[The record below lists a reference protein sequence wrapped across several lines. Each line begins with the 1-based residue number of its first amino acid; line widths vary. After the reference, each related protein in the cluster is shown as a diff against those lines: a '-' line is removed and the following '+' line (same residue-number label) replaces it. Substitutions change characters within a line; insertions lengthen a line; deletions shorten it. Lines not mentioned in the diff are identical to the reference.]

1 MKRLCVIC
9 EGHTEAQFVKDGL
22 EPHLRHHGLVTTPS
36 LLKSGPGRPG
46 GGAVNVERL
55 ARHVSHEYHHFDHV
69 TTLVD
74 YYGFGRAAGRTRTQL
89 EADLVERVS
98 KRVSGFDPRRFLPY
112 VQMHEF
118 EALLFSDVEKFT
130 WVLDG
135 WDDAARKALSA
146 IRSEFPTPEDINNH
160 PDTAPSKRILKVFR
174 NGEYSKTEHGPLIA
188 EDIGIAAI
196 RRECAQFDA
205 WIASLEALGGP
216 LRN

>member
-1 MKRLCVIC
+1 MRSSF
-9 EGHTEAQFVKDGL
+9 A
-22 EPHLRHHGLVTTPS
+22 PRW
-36 LLKSGPGRPG
+36 KSAFRRRTATGW
-46 GGAVNVERL
+46 
-55 ARHVSHEYHHFDHV
+55 H
-69 TTLVD
+69 
-74 YYGFGRAAGRTRTQL
+74 GFGRSRGRTRSQL
-89 EADLVERVS
+89 EANLAELVS
-98 KRVSGFDPRRFLPY
+98 KRVSGVDPRRFLPY

-118 EALLFSDVEKFT
+118 EALLFSDVEKFA

-160 PDTAPSKRILKVFR
+160 RDTAPSRRILTVFR

-205 WIASLEALGGP
+205 WVASLEALAGP